1 MEEFPTPESRGLLD
15 RPLLRT
21 RFIGSGVGAALT
33 AVLTDNAGQVRPEYR
48 THEFITGGRTRRASS
63 NRRRLEIVGKRCFT
77 RFVACPSQKSLRGKI
92 YALVNRPRSVRKWC
106 SIFSSRG
113 DKAGQNRRN
122 DSSYAYRKNFILL
135 PFGKFSLEFFLL
147 CSRPGWSK

>member
-63 NRRRLEIVGKRCFT
+63 NRGRLEIVGKRCFT

-92 YALVNRPRSVRKWC
+92 YALVNRPRSVRK
-106 SIFSSRG
+106 
-113 DKAGQNRRN
+113 
-122 DSSYAYRKNFILL
+122 
-135 PFGKFSLEFFLL
+135 
-147 CSRPGWSK
+147 